1 MLFSKKV
8 MKYVIALCLCGFS
21 FTAFAVDQV
30 AKEETSP
37 PAEDGPLTA
46 DQIPPINDLQTK

>member
-1 MLFSKKV
+1 MISCKKIL
-8 MKYVIALCLCGFS
+8 KYVVVLCICAFS
-21 FTAFAVDQV
+21 FNVFAADQV

-46 DQIPPINDLQTK
+46 EQVPPINN